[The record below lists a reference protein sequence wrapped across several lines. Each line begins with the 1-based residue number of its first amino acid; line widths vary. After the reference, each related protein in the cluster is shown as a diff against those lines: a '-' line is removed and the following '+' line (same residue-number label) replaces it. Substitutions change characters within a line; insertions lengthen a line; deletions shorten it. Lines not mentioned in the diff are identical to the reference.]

1 MSNHFLI
8 SVCFSIQQTVVTSEL
23 KYWCVF
29 RTFKFNNDNEALN
42 VFLYTGYY
50 LRAQSINI
58 RSSFCNISMTW
69 KHPQDADL
77 ITGYE
82 VFIEEKTGYS
92 WKKFDRIDVGNN
104 TKFTSPCTLQSGR
117 LYRTYIRSK
126 IALRNPS
133 QNISVDSYQ
142 YHYPGTYE
150 ETILGTWTFFY
161 IYQYCKWNH
170 SFLIYFRISFGN

>member
-1 MSNHFLI
+1 M
-8 SVCFSIQQTVVTSEL
+8 
-23 KYWCVF
+23 F
-29 RTFKFNNDNEALN
+29 RTFKFYNANEALN
-42 VFLYTGYY
+42 VFLFTGYY

-117 LYRTYIRSK
+117 LYRTYIRSQ

-150 ETILGTWTFFY
+150 ETILGT
-161 IYQYCKWNH
+161 
-170 SFLIYFRISFGN
+170 